1 MQVKE
6 GIFTVRMDPEK
17 QKQIDAIAKQSDRS
31 RNYIVNKAIDDF
43 LDTHLWQVQQIEK
56 GLGEA
61 RRGELMTDSDM
72 SRIFDRY
79 KTS

>member
-1 MQVKE
+1 VKE

-17 QKQIDAIAKQSDRS
+17 QKQIDAIAKQADRS

-56 GLGEA
+56 GLGKA
-61 RRGELMTDSDM
+61 RGGEFVSDPDM
-72 SRIFDRY
+72 DKIFDRY
-79 KTS
+79 KS